1 MDNVEKN
8 YKIAF
13 ISDLHFDNIS
23 ENTDNGISF
32 LEAEEKKAEF
42 IACLKRYFNDYIVCI
57 VGDCYSNYKEMLNFI
72 EELEQNKIYGFF
84 VLGNHDYWSNGQKT
98 YMEIIQFFKEKTNH
112 FSYFRFLCTGK
123 SYKVGELCFIG
134 DTGWTS
140 FKRDRK
146 EVNKQEF
153 NRLPENV
160 FVKDFFCEKIIEMH
174 NAWIEYANQMI
185 CKEKKLIIL
194 THFPMVDFTETAYDC
209 WWSSKTRFK
218 IKKNYWNLF
227 GHTHNKKQKRNNCVS
242 SQQGYDGNNYV
253 SYGIDDFGIL
263 CPKKLL
269 TGTIISCKDYGLM
282 ELYKSKK
289 ILNEEIS
296 KSEVKKI
303 KQRGYRRCRANADI
317 LDNLANNPIKY
328 IERCKRI
335 LASYEKDTYIGYQ
348 LLNNVKLLDRIYQAL
363 FYLERCLC
371 GAEKFD
377 VKKFIISAVVSGY
390 AYHDAIG
397 YIGWMRPID
406 EYDIVRFYFVLLT
419 VKKYSS
425 DELWLGKIQRHA
437 SRYIN
442 FENVDIYLPVVD
454 GKCLS
459 VDEIIDCIEKD
470 QMIEVKNGIGK
481 TSRIQRKGNNIETIR
496 TSSYSDSKLRTLK
509 ADIYSYLQ
517 ENQGELEKLKER
529 LTELREIS
537 EKKYMFVEKKYRKYD
552 KANELFRE
560 EDS

>member
-1 MDNVEKN
+1 MRKYDKN
-8 YKIAF
+8 F
-13 ISDLHFDNIS
+13 ERLH
-23 ENTDNGISF
+23 
-32 LEAEEKKAEF
+32 
-42 IACLKRYFNDYIVCI
+42 
-57 VGDCYSNYKEMLNFI
+57 
-72 EELEQNKIYGFF
+72 
-84 VLGNHDYWSNGQKT
+84 
-98 YMEIIQFFKEKTNH
+98 
-112 FSYFRFLCTGK
+112 
-123 SYKVGELCFIG
+123 
-134 DTGWTS
+134 
-140 FKRDRK
+140 
-146 EVNKQEF
+146 
-153 NRLPENV
+153 
-160 FVKDFFCEKIIEMH
+160 
-174 NAWIEYANQMI
+174 
-185 CKEKKLIIL
+185 
-194 THFPMVDFTETAYDC
+194 
-209 WWSSKTRFK
+209 
-218 IKKNYWNLF
+218 
-227 GHTHNKKQKRNNCVS
+227 
-242 SQQGYDGNNYV
+242 
-253 SYGIDDFGIL
+253 
-263 CPKKLL
+263 
-269 TGTIISCKDYGLM
+269 
-282 ELYKSKK
+282 
-289 ILNEEIS
+289 
-296 KSEVKKI
+296 
-303 KQRGYRRCRANADI
+303 
-317 LDNLANNPIKY
+317 
-328 IERCKRI
+328 
-335 LASYEKDTYIGYQ
+335 
-348 LLNNVKLLDRIYQAL
+348 
-363 FYLERCLC
+363 
-371 GAEKFD
+371 
-377 VKKFIISAVVSGY
+377 Y